1 MGNLSRVIAPL
12 LCAIGC
18 GAGGRGG
25 YSGPL
30 DAVPGVDAPPR
41 STVLDLEF
49 GDEGVVQSDLLE
61 DGIRVAVQADGM
73 IVVAGELGI
82 AGAGCGAVRFTADGA
97 LDTTFGDGGLA
108 TFEFPASEGCGVGGL
123 AIQGT
128 SILVGIRAFTSETQI
143 VLCRLT
149 ATGTLDPTFG
159 NTGAGLAG
167 CAATEEALFAR
178 GVAVMPDQ
186 TIRFAADHDV
196 YRYDLDGAVIDRLD
210 LFPIDPLQMAPRAA
224 GGVFVSVNDISDVGV
239 LALSDANAPIA
250 AYGTEGMTGRI
261 PISFVTSSMAVHS
274 DDRAI
279 VGTKSE
285 THDTLQ
291 LARFTPEGAF
301 DPTFGVGGIATHDIA
316 TGTAEDDVEA
326 IAARLD
332 GTSLVF
338 AGNATLALDAA
349 GERIATFG
357 DDGVINIGLEVRDA
371 VVQPDGKVIAV
382 GRAGQLELVRLR

>member
-1 MGNLSRVIAPL
+1 MGNLSRVAL
-12 LCAIGC
+12 LLLLGC
-18 GAGGRGG
+18 EGGRGG

-73 IVVAGELGI
+73 IVVAGRLGI

-97 LDTTFGDGGLA
+97 LDPSFGNAGLA
-108 TFEFPASEGCGVGGL
+108 TIEFPASEGCGVGGL

-128 SILVGIRAFTSETQI
+128 SILVGIRAFTTPTLI

-167 CAATEEALFAR
+167 CAATEEALFAQ

-196 YRYDLDGAVIDRLD
+196 YRYDPDGAVIDHD
-210 LFPIDPLQMAPRAA
+210 LLYLVGEQVARCLEHEIQLFVQDFRRFCRFPALGNVGPDLNQ
-224 GGVFVSVNDISDVGV
+224 VTDVGFE
-239 LALSDANAPIA
+239 LLLCKPL
-250 AYGTEGMTGRI
+250 G
-261 PISFVTSSMAVHS
+261 
-274 DDRAI
+274 
-279 VGTKSE
+279 
-285 THDTLQ
+285 
-291 LARFTPEGAF
+291 
-301 DPTFGVGGIATHDIA
+301 
-316 TGTAEDDVEA
+316 
-326 IAARLD
+326 D
-332 GTSLVF
+332 GS
-338 AGNATLALDAA
+338 ND
-349 GERIATFG
+349 
-357 DDGVINIGLEVRDA
+357 
-371 VVQPDGKVIAV
+371 
-382 GRAGQLELVRLR
+382 